1 MGVNKMKHWL
11 LSSCVL
17 LGLSACGGS
26 DDSSSQDN
34 GGEIPPLAQ
43 APSVELG
50 EGITAWN
57 DKLITLAAKVNIYA
71 SGSSTFK
78 WRQVSG
84 PEVLLSSASLDG
96 VTIDARTLEQD
107 SNITLSLTVTDSSNQ
122 TASDQVS
129 IQLNDRI
136 SAAMANGDASI
147 AADLSAQIT
156 KRALQHIEQYRSDG
170 AALINKVYQADI
182 VEYDQGRHSQ
192 MIQLAGAEH
201 AYPQNKAYAIV
212 IGNKGLT
219 FAAANDKAG
228 QRNAAFGT
236 DIISSMQ
243 QGNNASFE
251 PSFKRLLGWMLEQD
265 QEALAQP
272 KQIRLFLMAGS
283 TVTRI
288 NSWIGE
294 HFPNWQIETCSDEAT
309 LSSCLSQAQL
319 VITGSSELFSIEIV
333 EPLIAQIQSEKQP
346 LLYMHLHSWNSVP
359 LTQTVLNPMGFSMQG
374 PGGPGNYFAQD
385 KADWSSANAML
396 GSYSALEKE
405 KLWLTLF
412 DNERIEFNLANCAS
426 SCDATFNDDY
436 RPALASIRSNI
447 QGIETNRIDI
457 FKQPNYSLYKLLI
470 LLGDN
475 YRQAIQYP
483 MDVATSDSLN
493 FLKAYYADHS
503 VYNFRDINAV
513 QQDLGNFSRTDF
525 SHINAVDQDVNLMS
539 KKGFRSA
546 GIYALPGQT
555 VSVTRKDNSE
565 VRSWVFINTLRSGST
580 HEFASNGYNRPK
592 LLQSTHIEVK
602 AGETIKFTSPYGG
615 PMQIRFDQTDLPTQF
630 SFEQVGLHPYWR
642 KGMDGEQF
650 LQDLA
655 ANQYDW
661 AELATDHF
669 EVHSKL
675 DKMQNTMEHEPLWN
689 TPEKMA
695 TAIMTQVHN
704 YPHLLAGFKGPFI
717 DEVAE
722 ITEFAASQGWE
733 TDSIDTVKHMNAD
746 QATCGYGCSGNPYDA
761 YWSFSPTGHGD
772 IHELGHGLEKG
783 RLRFDGHEGHA
794 STNPYSYYTKS
805 RAYTELGKL
814 PSCQGL
820 DIDDEFAVLQA
831 SMNQAD
837 PFAYMQEAKLTSWS
851 NGMAT
856 MLQMMVA
863 AQKQGALENGWHLL
877 ARLHILLREFERAKA
892 SEELWLEKR
901 AQLGFSQ
908 FTLDSVKNI
917 SNNDFLMVAMSYST
931 KLDYRELYQMWGL
944 ATTQAAE
951 DQVAAFNFAV
961 VDRKVY
967 VYNPGDYCL
976 SLDLQAVDV
985 DGQQPWPL

>member
-1 MGVNKMKHWL
+1 MKPWL
-11 LSSCVL
+11 LSSCIL

-26 DDSSSQDN
+26 DDSDSDDN
-34 GGEIPPLAQ
+34 GGVTPPLAQ

-50 EGITAWN
+50 GGITAWN
-57 DKLITLAAKVNIYA
+57 DKLMSLTATVNIYA
-71 SGSSTFK
+71 SGSSTFE
-78 WRQVSG
+78 WQQVSG
-84 PEVLLSSASLDG
+84 PEVSLSSASVDG
-96 VTIDARTLEQD
+96 VTIDARTLMQD
-107 SNITLSLTVTDSSNQ
+107 SSITLSLTVTDSSNQ
-122 TASDQVS
+122 TASDQVT

-136 SAAMANGDASI
+136 STAMATGDASI
-147 AADLSAQIT
+147 AADLSPQIA
-156 KRALQHIEQYRSDG
+156 KRALTHIEQYRSDG
-170 AALINKVYQADI
+170 ETLINNIYQTGV

-212 IGNKGLT
+212 TGNKGLT
-219 FAAANDKAG
+219 FAATNDKSG

-265 QEALAQP
+265 QATLAEP
-272 KQIRLFLMAGS
+272 KQIRLFLMGGS
-283 TVTRI
+283 TVNRI

-294 HFPNWQIETCSDEAT
+294 HYPNWQVETCSDEAT
-309 LSSCLSQAQL
+309 LSSCLAEAKL
-319 VITGSSELFSIEIV
+319 VITGSSELFSIETV
-333 EPLIAQIQSEKQP
+333 EPLIAQIQADKQP
-346 LLYMHLHSWNSVP
+346 LIYLHLHSWNSVP

-385 KADWSSANAML
+385 KADWRSASTML
-396 GSYSALEKE
+396 ESYSALDSEQ
-405 KLWLTLF
+405 LWLTLF
-412 DNERIEFNLANCAS
+412 DNERVDFNLANCAS
-426 SCDATFNDDY
+426 NCDARFNDDY

-447 QGIETNRIDI
+447 QAIETSKLDI
-457 FKQPNYSLYKLLI
+457 FNQPDYSLYKLLI

-475 YRQAIQYP
+475 YRQAILYP
-483 MDVATSDSLN
+483 MDVATSDSLHY
-493 FLKAYYADHS
+493 LKAYYADHS
-503 VYNFRDINAV
+503 VYNFRDINPV
-513 QQDLGNFSRTDF
+513 QKDLGNFSRSDF
-525 SHINAVDQDVNLMS
+525 SHITAVDQTVNLTS
-539 KKGFRSA
+539 KKGFRSV
-546 GIYALPGQT
+546 GVYALPGQT
-555 VSVTRKDNSE
+555 MSVTRSDSSD
-565 VRSWVFINTLRSGST
+565 VRTWVFINTLRSGST

-615 PMQIRFDQTDLPTQF
+615 PLQIRFDQTDLPTQF
-630 SFEQVGLHPYWR
+630 SFSQVGLHPYWR
-642 KGMDGEQF
+642 EGMDGNKF
-650 LQDLA
+650 MQDLA

-661 AELATDHF
+661 SELATAHF

-675 DKMQNTMEHEPLWN
+675 DKMQKTMEHEPLWN

-695 TAIMTQVHN
+695 SAIMTQVHN

-722 ITEFAASQGWE
+722 INDFAVNQGWQID
-733 TDSIDTVKHMNAD
+733 TLDTVKHMNAD
-746 QATCGYGCSGNPYDA
+746 QATCGAGCSGNPYDA
-761 YWSFSPTGHGD
+761 SWSFSPTGHGD

-783 RLRFDGHEGHA
+783 RLRFDGHDGHS

-820 DIDDEFAVLQA
+820 NIDDEFAVLQA

-863 AQKQGALENGWHLL
+863 AQKHGALENGWHLL
-877 ARLHILLREFERAKA
+877 ARLHILLREFERAKGA
-892 SEELWLEKR
+892 EELWLEKR

-908 FTLDSVKNI
+908 FSLDAAKNI
-917 SNNDFLMVAMSYST
+917 SNNDFLMVAMSYAT

-944 ATTQAAE
+944 ATSQAAK
-951 DQVAAFNFAV
+951 DQVASFNFSV
-961 VDRKVY
+961 IDRKIY

-976 SLDLQAVDV
+976 SLDLLAVAV

>member
-1 MGVNKMKHWL
+1 MKSWL
-11 LSSCVL
+11 LSSCIM

-26 DDSSSQDN
+26 DDSGSES
-34 GGEIPPLAQ
+34 GGVTPPTVQ

-50 EGITAWN
+50 EGITVWN
-57 DKLITLAAKVNIYA
+57 DKLISLAAEVNVYA
-71 SGSSTFK
+71 SGNSTFE
-78 WRQVSG
+78 WQQVSG
-84 PEVLLSSASLDG
+84 PEVSLSSASLEG
-96 VTIDARTLEQD
+96 VTIDASALQQD
-107 SNITLSLTVTDSSNQ
+107 SNVTLRLTVTDSSNQ
-122 TASDQVS
+122 TASDQIS

-136 SAAMANGDASI
+136 SAAMASGDASL
-147 AADLSAQIT
+147 AAELSPQIT
-156 KRALQHIEQYRSDG
+156 KRALQHIAQYRLDG
-170 AALINKVYQADI
+170 KTLLESIYKNDS

-192 MIQLAGAEH
+192 MILLAGAEH
-201 AYPQNKAYAIV
+201 SYPQNKAYAIV
-212 IGNKGLT
+212 TGNKGLT
-219 FAAANDKAG
+219 FAATNDKAG
-228 QRNAAFGT
+228 QRNVAFGT

-243 QGNNASFE
+243 QGHNVSFE
-251 PSFKRLLGWMLEQD
+251 SSFTRLLGWMLNLD
-265 QEALAQP
+265 QTSMAESQ
-272 KQIRLFLMAGS
+272 QIRLFLMSGS
-283 TVTRI
+283 TVNRI

-294 HFPNWQIETCSDEAT
+294 HYPNWQVETCSDETT
-309 LSSCLSQAQL
+309 LSSCLAEAQL
-319 VITGSSELFSIEIV
+319 VITGSSELFSIETV
-333 EPLIAQIQSEKQP
+333 APLIAQVQADQQP
-346 LLYMHLHSWNSVP
+346 LLYLHLHSWNSVP

-385 KADWSSANAML
+385 KADWSSVTAML
-396 GSYSALEKE
+396 NSYSALDKE
-405 KLWLTLF
+405 LLWLTLF
-412 DNERIEFNLANCAS
+412 DNEHVDFNLANCAS
-426 SCDATFNDDY
+426 SCEAKFNDHY
-436 RPALASIRSNI
+436 RPALASIRNNI
-447 QGIETNRIDI
+447 QAIETNKLDI
-457 FKQPNYSLYKLLI
+457 FNQADYSLYKLLI

-475 YRQAIQYP
+475 YRQQISYP
-483 MDVATSDSLN
+483 MDVATTDSLDY
-493 FLKAYYADHS
+493 LKAYYADHS

-513 QQDLGNFSRTDF
+513 PKDLGNFSRTDF
-525 SHINAVDQDVNLMS
+525 SHITAVDQDVSLMS

-546 GIYALPGQT
+546 GVYALPGQT
-555 VSVTRKDNSE
+555 VSVTRKDTSE
-565 VRSWVFINTLRSGST
+565 VRTWVFINTLRSGST
-580 HEFASNGYNRPK
+580 HEFASEGYNRPK

-615 PMQIRFDQTDLPTQF
+615 PMQVSFDQTDRATQF
-630 SFEQVGLHPYWR
+630 SFSHVGKHPYWR
-642 KGMDGEQF
+642 KGMDGNKFMQN
-650 LQDLA
+650 LA

-661 AELATDHF
+661 SELATEHF

-675 DKMQNTMEHEPLWN
+675 DKMQATMEHEALWN

-717 DEVAE
+717 DEVPE
-722 ITEFAASQGWE
+722 ITEFATSQGWQI
-733 TDSIDTVKHMNAD
+733 DSIDTVKHMNAD

-783 RLRFDGHEGHA
+783 RLRFDGHDGHA

-805 RAYTELGKL
+805 RAYSELGKL

-851 NGMAT
+851 SGMAT

-863 AQKQGALENGWHLL
+863 AQKHGALENGWHLL
-877 ARLHILLREFERAKA
+877 ARLHILLREFERAKD
-892 SEELWLEKR
+892 SNELWLQKR

-908 FTLDSVKNI
+908 FSLEAAKSI
-917 SNNDFLMVAMSYST
+917 SNNDFLMVAMSYAT

-944 ATTQAAE
+944 ATTQGAK
-951 DQVAAFNFAV
+951 DQIAAFNFTQI
-961 VDRKVY
+961 DRQVY

-976 SLDLQAVDV
+976 SLDLQAVAV
-985 DGQQPWPL
+985 DGQQAWPL

>member
-1 MGVNKMKHWL
+1 MKSWL

-26 DDSSSQDN
+26 GDSGADDN
-34 GGEIPPLAQ
+34 GGVTPPTVQ

-50 EGITAWN
+50 DGITTWN
-57 DKLITLAAKVNIYA
+57 DKLITLTAEVKVYA
-71 SGSSTFK
+71 SGNSTFE
-78 WRQVSG
+78 WHQVSG
-84 PEVLLSSASLDG
+84 PEVSLSNVSLDG
-96 VTIDARTLEQD
+96 VTIDASALEHD
-107 SNITLSLTVTDSSNQ
+107 ASITLSLMVKDSSNQ
-122 TASDQVS
+122 TASDQIS

-136 SAAMANGDASI
+136 STAMANGDASI
-147 AADLSAQIT
+147 ATDLSPQIA
-156 KRALQHIEQYRSDG
+156 KRALNHIEQYRLDG
-170 AALINKVYQADI
+170 KTLLESIYKNDT

-212 IGNKGLT
+212 TGNKGLT
-219 FAAANDKAG
+219 FAATNDKAG

-243 QGNNASFE
+243 QGHNASFE
-251 PSFKRLLGWMLEQD
+251 PSFKRLLGWMLAQD
-265 QEALAQP
+265 QTALAEP
-272 KQIRLFLMAGS
+272 KQIRLFLMSGN
-283 TVTRI
+283 TVNRI
-288 NSWIGE
+288 NSWIE
-294 HFPNWQIETCSDEAT
+294 LHYPNWQVETCSDEAT
-309 LSSCLSQAQL
+309 LSSCLAEAQL
-319 VITGSSELFSIEIV
+319 VLTGSSELFTIETV
-333 EPLIAQIQSEKQP
+333 APLIAQIQADKQP
-346 LLYMHLHSWNSVP
+346 ILYLHLHSWNSVP

-385 KADWSSANAML
+385 KADWSSVTAML
-396 GSYSALEKE
+396 DSYSALDKE
-405 KLWLTLF
+405 QLWLTLF
-412 DNERIEFNLANCAS
+412 DSERVDFNLANCAS
-426 SCDATFNDDY
+426 SCDAKFNDVY
-436 RPALASIRSNI
+436 RPALATIRSNI
-447 QGIETNRIDI
+447 QALETNKLDI
-457 FKQPNYSLYKLLI
+457 FNQADYSLYKLLI
-470 LLGDN
+470 ILGDN
-475 YRQAIQYP
+475 YRQQIQYP
-483 MDVATSDSLN
+483 MDVATTDSLSY
-493 FLKAYYADHS
+493 LKAYFADHS

-513 QQDLGNFSRTDF
+513 PKDLGNFSRTDF
-525 SHINAVDQDVNLMS
+525 SHITAVDQDVSLVS

-546 GIYALPGQT
+546 GVYALPGQT

-565 VRSWVFINTLRSGST
+565 LRTWVFINTLRSGST
-580 HEFASNGYNRPK
+580 HEFASGGYNRPK

-615 PMQIRFDQTDLPTQF
+615 PMQVRFDQTDLATQF
-630 SFEQVGLHPYWR
+630 SFQQVGQHPYWR
-642 KGMDGEQF
+642 KGMDGNQF
-650 LQDLA
+650 MQDLA

-661 AELATDHF
+661 AELASEHF
-669 EVHSKL
+669 EVHSKI
-675 DKMQNTMEHEPLWN
+675 DKMQATMEHEPLWN

-695 TAIMTQVHN
+695 AAIMTQVHN

-722 ITEFAASQGWE
+722 ITEFAASQGWQV
-733 TDSIDTVKHMNAD
+733 DSIDTVKHMNAD

-761 YWSFSPTGHGD
+761 YWSFSPTSHGD

-783 RLRFDGHEGHA
+783 RLRFDGHDGHS

-820 DIDDEFAVLQA
+820 DINDEFAVLQA

-837 PFAYMQEAKLTSWS
+837 PFAYMQAAKLTSWS

-863 AQKQGALENGWHLL
+863 AQKHSALENGWHLL
-877 ARLHILLREFERAKA
+877 ARLHILLREFERAKG
-892 SEELWLEKR
+892 SEELWLQKR
-901 AQLGFSQ
+901 EQLGFSL
-908 FTLDSVKNI
+908 FSLDAAKNI
-917 SNNDFLMVAMSYST
+917 SNNDFLMVAMSYAT

-944 ATTQAAE
+944 TTTPLAKEQLAS
-951 DQVAAFNFAV
+951 FNFTV
-961 VDRKVY
+961 IDRKVY

-976 SLDLQAVDV
+976 SLDLQAVAV
-985 DGQQPWPL
+985 DGQQAWPL

>member
-1 MGVNKMKHWL
+1 MKYWL

-26 DDSSSQDN
+26 DSSDSDN
-34 GGEIPPLAQ
+34 SGVVPPTVQ

-50 EGITAWN
+50 ETLTFWN
-57 DKLITLAAKVNIYA
+57 DKLISLTATVNIYA

-78 WRQVSG
+78 WQQVSG
-84 PEVLLSSASLDG
+84 PEVSLSSASLEG
-96 VTIDARTLEQD
+96 VTIDASALEQD
-107 SNITLSLTVTDSSNQ
+107 SSITLSLTVTDSSNQ
-122 TASDQVS
+122 TTSDQLT

-136 SAAMANGDASI
+136 NAAMTTGNASI
-147 AADLSAQIT
+147 AADLSPQIA
-156 KRALQHIEQYRSDG
+156 KRALKHIAQYRSDG
-170 AALINKVYQADI
+170 KTLINNIYQAD
-182 VEYDQGRHSQ
+182 VVQYDQGRHSQ
-192 MIQLAGAEH
+192 MIQLADAEH
-201 AYPQNKAYAIV
+201 GYPKNKAYAIV
-212 IGNKGLT
+212 TGNKGLT

-243 QGNNASFE
+243 QDNNASFE
-251 PSFKRLLGWMLEQD
+251 PSFKRLLGWMLAQD
-265 QEALAQP
+265 QTALTDP
-272 KQIRLFLMAGS
+272 KQIRLFLMSGS
-283 TVTRI
+283 TVNRI

-294 HFPNWQIETCSDEAT
+294 HYPNWQVETCSDKAT
-309 LSSCLSQAQL
+309 LSSCLAQAQL
-319 VITGSSELFSIEIV
+319 VITGSSELFSIETV
-333 EPLIAQIQSEKQP
+333 ERLITQIQVNKQP
-346 LLYMHLHSWNSVP
+346 LLYLHLHSWNSVP

-374 PGGPGNYFAQD
+374 TGGPGNYFAQD
-385 KADWSSANAML
+385 KADWSAASAML
-396 GSYSALEKE
+396 ESYSALDSEQ
-405 KLWLTLF
+405 LWLTLF
-412 DNERIEFNLANCAS
+412 DNERVDFNLANCAS
-426 SCDATFNDDY
+426 NCDPRFNDDY

-447 QGIETNRIDI
+447 QAIETSKLDI
-457 FKQPNYSLYKLLI
+457 FNQPDYSLYKLLI

-493 FLKAYYADHS
+493 YLKAYYADHS
-503 VYNFRDINAV
+503 VYNFRDINPV
-513 QQDLGNFSRTDF
+513 QKDLGNFSRSDF
-525 SHINAVDQDVNLMS
+525 SHISAVNQEVSLSS

-546 GIYALPGQT
+546 GVYALPGQT
-555 VSVTRKDNSE
+555 VSVSRKDNSD
-565 VRSWVFINTLRSGST
+565 VRTWVFINTLRSGST
-580 HEFASNGYNRPK
+580 HEFASKGYNRPK

-630 SFEQVGLHPYWR
+630 SFSQVGKHPYWR
-642 KGMDGEQF
+642 KGMDSNKF
-650 LQDLA
+650 MQDLA

-661 AELATDHF
+661 SELATAHF

-675 DKMQNTMEHEPLWN
+675 DKMQKTMEHEPLWN

-722 ITEFAASQGWE
+722 ITDFAVSQGWQV
-733 TDSIDTVKHMNAD
+733 DSIDTVKHMNAD
-746 QATCGYGCSGNPYDA
+746 QATCGSGCSGNPYDA

-783 RLRFDGHEGHA
+783 RLRFDGHDGHA

-831 SMNQAD
+831 SMKQAD
-837 PFAYMQEAKLTSWS
+837 PFSYMQAAKLTSWS

-863 AQKQGALENGWHLL
+863 AQKHGALENGWHLL
-877 ARLHILLREFERAKA
+877 ARLHILLREFERAKGA
-892 SEELWLEKR
+892 EELWLEKR

-908 FTLDSVKNI
+908 FSLDAAKNI
-917 SNNDFLMVAMSYST
+917 SNNDFLMVGMSYAT

-944 ATTQAAE
+944 ATSQAAK
-951 DQVAAFNFAV
+951 DQIAAFNFSV
-961 VDRKVY
+961 IGREVY

-976 SLDLQAVDV
+976 SLDLQAVAV